1 MIKMKKKQPGRLKR
15 RLFRSYLT
23 TTISITLVLFL
34 VGVMSL
40 LLLNAERLSE
50 YVREHVGFTLMLQDN
65 TREVDILRLQKT
77 LNASKYVK
85 STEYV
90 TKEDA
95 AIQLTKDLGE
105 DFIGFLGFNPLL
117 SSIEVR
123 LHAEY
128 MHPDTISILEQSFLA
143 NTEVKEVY
151 YQRDLVEIINENVK
165 KISFLLLIFSA
176 LLLFIFSTLINN
188 TIRISIYSQR
198 FIINTMKLVG
208 ATRSFIRRP
217 FILRNA
223 ILGLF
228 SAMIANLALLILVI
242 SYQQEFQGIF
252 DFQQLE
258 TIGLAFSIVLV
269 FGLAITWLSTYWSV
283 SKFLRLKFNELFY

>member
-1 MIKMKKKQPGRLKR
+1 MKKNQPARLKR
-15 RLFRSYLT
+15 RLFKSYLT

-34 VGVMSL
+34 LGVLSL
-40 LLLNAERLSE
+40 LVLNAGRLSE

-65 TREVDILRLQKT
+65 IRDVDILRLQKT

-90 TKEDA
+90 DKDEA
-95 AIQLTKDLGE
+95 AAQLTKDLGE

-123 LHAEY
+123 LHAAY
-128 MHPDTISILEQSFLA
+128 MHQDTIAILEQNFLT
-143 NTEVKEVY
+143 NQEVKEVY
-151 YQRDLVEIINENVK
+151 YQRDLVQIINENVK
-165 KISFLLLIFSA
+165 KISFFLLVFSA

-217 FILRNA
+217 FVLRSTV
-223 ILGLF
+223 LGLL
-228 SAMIANLALLILVI
+228 SAMIANLALLILVV
-242 SYQQEFQGIF
+242 SYKEEFKGIF

-258 TIGLAFSIVLV
+258 TIGLTFGIVIS
-269 FGLAITWLSTYWSV
+269 FGVTITWISTHLSV
-283 SKFLRLKFNELFY
+283 NKFLRLKFNELFY

>member
-1 MIKMKKKQPGRLKR
+1 MKKKQPARLKR
-15 RLFRSYLT
+15 RLFKSYLT

-34 VGVMSL
+34 LGVLSL
-40 LLLNAERLSE
+40 LVLNAGRLSE

-65 TREVDILRLQKT
+65 VRDVDILRLQKT

-90 TKEDA
+90 DKDEA
-95 AIQLTKDLGE
+95 AAQLTKDLGE

-123 LHAEY
+123 LHAAY
-128 MHPDTISILEQSFLA
+128 MHQDTIAILEQNFLT
-143 NTEVKEVY
+143 NQEVKEVY
-151 YQRDLVEIINENVK
+151 YQRDLVQIINENVK
-165 KISFLLLIFSA
+165 KISFFLLVFSA

-217 FILRNA
+217 FVLRSTV
-223 ILGLF
+223 LGLL
-228 SAMIANLALLILVI
+228 SAMIANLALLILVV
-242 SYQQEFQGIF
+242 SYKEEFKGIF

-258 TIGLAFSIVLV
+258 TIGLT
-269 FGLAITWLSTYWSV
+269 FGVVISFGVTITWISTHLSV
-283 SKFLRLKFNELFY
+283 NKFLRLKFNELFY

>member
-1 MIKMKKKQPGRLKR
+1 MKKKQPGRLKR

-223 ILGLF
+223 ILGLL

-258 TIGLAFSIVLV
+258 TIGLTFSIVLI